1 MVRIIPGMIS
11 LLLLVCPIGASG
23 QSFQA
28 QGAAG
33 PNILDTGH
41 NLSYG
46 IDPGFSFSA
55 GVGISPSP
63 RVTFLIEV
71 ERTNR
76 ADQQQVD
83 ARGGVFGFRGG
94 TTTLAVPQVRVMLF
108 RPDRIGPY
116 LVGGFAA
123 GVSRLNVTET
133 HPETVTNDVRAIVF
147 GGGIHVPLRRSISL
161 FADGRFMF
169 GGEANEIFGL
179 SPIRAGLAWQF

>member
-1 MVRIIPGMIS
+1 MVRAIPGMIV
-11 LLLLVCPIGASG
+11 LLLLVCPTGASG
-23 QSFQA
+23 QSFQV

-33 PNILDTGH
+33 PNLLDTGH

-46 IDPGFSFSA
+46 FDPGFSLSA
-55 GVGISPSP
+55 GIGISPSP

-71 ERTNR
+71 ERTYR
-76 ADQQQVD
+76 ADQRQTD
-83 ARGGVFGFRGG
+83 ARGSVFGFRGG
-94 TTTLAVPQVRVMLF
+94 TTTLAVPQMRVMVF

-116 LVGGFAA
+116 VVAGFAA

-133 HPETVTNDVRAIVF
+133 HPDIVTNDVRAIVF
-147 GGGIHVPLRRSISL
+147 GGGIHVPIRSSISL

-169 GGEANEIFGL
+169 GGEANDIFGL

>member
-1 MVRIIPGMIS
+1 MIV
-11 LLLLVCPIGASG
+11 LLLLMCPIGASG

-46 IDPGFSFSA
+46 FDPGFSLSA
-55 GVGISPSP
+55 GIGISPSP

-71 ERTNR
+71 ERTYR
-76 ADQQQVD
+76 ADQRQTD
-83 ARGGVFGFRGG
+83 ARGSVFGFRGG
-94 TTTLAVPQVRVMLF
+94 TTTLAVPQMRVMVF

-116 LVGGFAA
+116 VVAGFAA

-133 HPETVTNDVRAIVF
+133 HPDIVTNDVRAIVF
-147 GGGIHVPLRRSISL
+147 GGGIHVPIRSSISL

-169 GGEANEIFGL
+169 GGEANDIFGL